1 MTLSNNA
8 LGALLT
14 MLAMLCFAVMDA
26 ISKSL
31 VTEYAVGQLMWVRY
45 GLLCLFA
52 AFVARRRGLRA
63 AIRSRRPG
71 LQIFRSLVAVIE
83 GAMFVLAF
91 RYLPLADAHA
101 VAATSPLIV
110 IALGVLF
117 LGERA
122 GMARWLAV
130 AAGFA
135 GVLLI
140 VRPGFRTFDWPL
152 MLPLAGAALWAGYQI
167 LTRLSARTDPPDT
180 ALLWSAIMAFVATSF
195 VGPLD
200 WKWPTPTAW
209 ALMVTIAAIGTI
221 AHYALIKALDHAE
234 AGAVQP
240 YSYTL
245 LVWATLT
252 GWLVFGDVPD
262 GWTIFGGAVV
272 VASGLYTWHH
282 DRRVARATSDAAGPR
297 SRPSSRQA

>member
-1 MTLSNNA
+1 VNPGKNA
-8 LGALLT
+8 LGALLM
-14 MLAMLCFAVMDA
+14 MLAMLCFASMDA
-26 ISKSL
+26 ISKSR
-31 VTEYAVGQLMWVRY
+31 VVEYSVGQLMWVRY
-45 GLLCLFA
+45 ALLCLFA
-52 AFVARRRGLRA
+52 WFIVRKRGLRA

-71 LQIFRSLVAVIE
+71 LQIFRSLVAVVE

-91 RYLPLADAHA
+91 RYLPLADTHA

-110 IALGVLF
+110 IALGAAF

-122 GMARWLAV
+122 GLARWLAV

-140 VRPGFRTFDWPL
+140 VRPGFRTLDWPL
-152 MLPLAGAALWAGYQI
+152 LLPLAGSLLWAGYQV

-180 ALLWSAIMAFVATSF
+180 ALLWSAVVAFIATSF
-195 VGPLD
+195 VGPLE
-200 WKWPTPTAW
+200 WQWPTPVAW
-209 ALMVTIAAIGTI
+209 ALMIAIAMVGAV
-221 AHYALIKALDHAE
+221 AHYALIKALDFAE

-245 LVWATLT
+245 LVWATVM

-262 GWTIFGGAVV
+262 GWTIAGAAIV

-282 DRRVARATSDAAGPR
+282 DRQAAKRAIFSGA
-297 SRPSSRQA
+297 

>member
-1 MTLSNNA
+1 LSNNA

-45 GLLCLFA
+45 ALLCLFA
-52 AFVARRRGLRA
+52 WFVVRRRGLRA
-63 AIRSRRPG
+63 VIRSRRPG

-91 RYLPLADAHA
+91 RYLPLADTHA

-122 GMARWLAV
+122 GLARWLAV
-130 AAGFA
+130 AAGFV

-140 VRPGFRTFDWPL
+140 VRPGFRTLDWPL
-152 MLPLAGAALWAGYQI
+152 LIPLAGALLWGAYQI
-167 LTRLSARTDPPDT
+167 LTRLSARSDSSDT
-180 ALLWSAIMAFVATSF
+180 TLVWSAFIAFVATSF
-195 VGPLD
+195 IGPFE
-200 WKWPTPTAW
+200 WHWPDATS
-209 ALMVTIAAIGTI
+209 ALLMLATGILGSL
-221 AHYALIKALDHAE
+221 AHYGLIRALDYAE
-234 AGAVQP
+234 ASAIQP

-245 LVWATLT
+245 LVWVTVL
-252 GWLVFGDVPD
+252 GVLVFGDFPD
-262 GWTIFGGAVV
+262 GWTILGATIV
-272 VASGLYTWHH
+272 VASGLYTWNH
-282 DRRVARATSDAAGPR
+282 DRRIARIMTP
-297 SRPSSRQA
+297 PSP

>member
-1 MTLSNNA
+1 VTPRGRHPEPSRGISNNA

-14 MLAMLCFAVMDA
+14 MLAMLCFAAMDA

-31 VTEYAVGQLMWVRY
+31 VVDYSVGQMMWIRY

-52 AFVARRRGLRA
+52 WFVVRKRGLRA
-63 AIRSRRPG
+63 ALRSRRPG
-71 LQIFRSLVAVIE
+71 LQIVRSLVAVVE

-91 RYLPLADAHA
+91 RYLPLADTHA

-122 GMARWLAV
+122 GLDRWLAV

-152 MLPLAGAALWAGYQI
+152 LLPLVGAGLWAGYQV

-180 ALLWSAIMAFVATSF
+180 ALIWSAVVAFIATSF

-200 WKWPTPTAW
+200 WTWPTPSAW
-209 ALMVTIAAIGTI
+209 ALMVIVAAMGAV
-221 AHYALIKALDHAE
+221 AHYALIKALDYAE
-234 AGAVQP
+234 AGSVQP

-245 LVWATLT
+245 LVWVTVLGA
-252 GWLVFGDVPD
+252 VMFGDFPD
-262 GWTIFGGAVV
+262 GWTIAGAAVI
-272 VASGLYTWHH
+272 VASSLYCWHQ
-282 DRRVARATSDAAGPR
+282 DRRASAATP
-297 SRPSSRQA
+297 